1 MNQSQLA
8 GLEVPRK
15 RQALVVDDHPSVRMS
30 LRFLIDGEPD
40 MVVCGEAEDVQPAMA
55 MTEQLCPD
63 IMIVDIALKTSH
75 GLDLIRDVH
84 VRYPSMP
91 IFVHSAHNEELY
103 APLCFNCG
111 ARGYMNKG
119 EDVQTIVHAIRI
131 VLDGGVYL
139 SPQMLKWFTKCS
151 LDRETVDMRHPLGSL
166 SPREL
171 QVFEMLGRGLDIKE
185 IAGQL
190 ALDHK
195 TVEMYRQR
203 IRAKLN
209 VDSSQ
214 AVHRIAVLWNNLP
227 ATSTELPT
235 GDEVKQPGP
244 SSGRR

>member
-30 LRFLIDGEPD
+30 LRFVINGEPD
-40 MVVCGEAEDVQPAMA
+40 MVVCGEAEDAQPALA
-55 MTEQLCPD
+55 MIEQLCPD
-63 IMIVDIALKTSH
+63 IMIVDIALKSSH
-75 GLDLIRDVH
+75 GVELIRDVH

-91 IFVHSAHNEELY
+91 VFVHSAHNEELY

-119 EDVQTIVHAIRI
+119 EDVQTIIHAIRM
-131 VLDGGVYL
+131 VLDGGIYL
-139 SPQMLKWFTKCS
+139 STHMLKWFTSCAMTS
-151 LDRETVDMRHPLGSL
+151 ETIEWRHPLGVL

-185 IAGQL
+185 IATQL

-195 TVEMYRQR
+195 TIELYRQR
-203 IRAKLN
+203 IRVKLQLG
-209 VDSSQ
+209 SAP
-214 AVHRIAVLWNNLP
+214 AVLRAAVLWTDSP
-227 ATSTELPT
+227 QAETESVRT
-235 GDEVKQPGP
+235 
-244 SSGRR
+244 